1 MTYTHITMDELV
13 FIEAY
18 FQHGTTVAQIA
29 KRLGRARQTIHNVIT
44 HFKAGHT
51 AIDYYQRYKENKK
64 RCGRKQSVLP
74 TSQQKYIEEKVAQGW
89 TPDVIVGR
97 QEMPIDCSGRTLYRM
112 FKRETFDAAKR
123 PSCQCRTS
131 ENRMAIRNAGADK
144 PSGVISLKEWMT
156 IPLSMKRSAT
166 SKATPL
172 SVSVTR
178 VRSSRWSSA
187 CQKPSSP

>member
-1 MTYTHITMDELV
+1 MTYTHITTDELV

-18 FQHGTTVAQIA
+18 FRHGTTVAQIA

-89 TPDVIVGR
+89 TPVMR
-97 QEMPIDCSGRTLYRM
+97 PI
-112 FKRETFDAAKR
+112 
-123 PSCQCRTS
+123 CQCRAS
-131 ENRMAIRNAGADK
+131 ENRTAIRNDGADK

-156 IPLSMKRSAT
+156 IPLLMKSSAT

-178 VRSSRWSSA
+178 VRSSRWSSV
-187 CQKPSSP
+187 CQKPSSH